1 VYRFKKPCSIVRVR
15 SNSLSLSNFF
25 SSSFR
30 ARSYTRTRKSPS
42 SRDTF
47 AYATS
52 ERNRNIISSVL
63 RGWSID
69 VNVDVGSVATNSTRL
84 FLARSQ
90 SEVWVHDQ
98 RATLAAAPT
107 PSSRSERSWVLS
119 CSAPVSSM
127 SLLPRV
133 PNDLFVLT
141 IFEVCF
147 LFKENKQLRFN
158 LCYDFVWLYVIGGR
172 SIFESFMF
180 STRFVHFQLYQ
191 TKAQSIPSEN
201 LRLNKGETK
210 IMQKWSLPQVWD
222 HLRKQGKYWLKN

>member
-1 VYRFKKPCSIVRVR
+1 MYRFKKPCSIVRVR
-15 SNSLSLSNFF
+15 SNTLSLSNFF

-90 SEVWVHDQ
+90 SEVWVHDPRSTGNTGSTNPLEQIWKKLSVEFCTSLVSVFALESVEWFVRSYYFWSVFSFQ
-98 RATLAAAPT
+98 R
-107 PSSRSERSWVLS
+107 
-119 CSAPVSSM
+119 
-127 SLLPRV
+127 
-133 PNDLFVLT
+133 
-141 IFEVCF
+141 
-147 LFKENKQLRFN
+147 K
-158 LCYDFVWLYVIGGR
+158 
-172 SIFESFMF
+172 
-180 STRFVHFQLYQ
+180 
-191 TKAQSIPSEN
+191 
-201 LRLNKGETK
+201 
-210 IMQKWSLPQVWD
+210 
-222 HLRKQGKYWLKN
+222 

>member
-1 VYRFKKPCSIVRVR
+1 MRVR
-15 SNSLSLSNFF
+15 SNSLSLSKFF
-25 SSSFR
+25 FR
-30 ARSYTRTRKSPS
+30 HHFARVLIRVRANLLAAGTL
-42 SRDTF
+42 

-52 ERNRNIISSVL
+52 ERNLNIISSVL

-69 VNVDVGSVATNSTRL
+69 VNVDVGSVATNSIRL

-98 RATLAAAPT
+98 RATLAAPT
-107 PSSRSERSWVLS
+107 PSSRSERSWALS
-119 CSAPVSSM
+119 CSAPVSSL
-127 SLLPRV
+127 SLLSRV

-147 LFKENKQLRFN
+147 LLKENKQLRFN
-158 LCYDFVWLYVIGGR
+158 LCYDFVRLYVIGGR

-210 IMQKWSLPQVWD
+210 IMQKWSLPQVRD

>member
-1 VYRFKKPCSIVRVR
+1 MYRFKKPCSIVRVR
-15 SNSLSLSNFF
+15 SNTLSLSNFF

-119 CSAPVSSM
+119 SAPVSSL
-127 SLLPRV
+127 SLLSRV
-133 PNDLFVLT
+133 SNDLFVLT

-158 LCYDFVWLYVIGGR
+158 LCYDFVWLDVIGGR
-172 SIFESFMF
+172 SIFVSFMF
-180 STRFVHFQLYQ
+180 STRFRAFSTLPKLKPRAFQV
-191 TKAQSIPSEN
+191 
-201 LRLNKGETK
+201 K
-210 IMQKWSLPQVWD
+210 IS
-222 HLRKQGKYWLKN
+222 G